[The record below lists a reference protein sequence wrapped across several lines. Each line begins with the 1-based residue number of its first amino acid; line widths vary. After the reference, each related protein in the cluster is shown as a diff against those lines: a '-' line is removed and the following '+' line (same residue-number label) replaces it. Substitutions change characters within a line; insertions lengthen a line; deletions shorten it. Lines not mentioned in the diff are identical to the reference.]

1 MYCGCRKRMKK
12 NRTSWST
19 RGAEAMVKVISYV
32 KSNLL
37 DDLITGEMEKAIEK
51 ELSEREPEPR
61 KIPKI
66 KLGKVKYA
74 GKQTILE
81 NLEKYKRPIIEEIIR
96 GKSFNEMNVMC

>member
-1 MYCGCRKRMKK
+1 MKK
-12 NRTSWST
+12 NRTSWSPH
-19 RGAEAMVKVISYV
+19 GAEAMVKVISYV

-37 DDLITGEMEKAIEK
+37 EDLITGEMEKAIEK
-51 ELSEREPEPR
+51 ELSERELEPR

-81 NLEKYKRPIIEEIIR
+81 SLEKYNRPIIEEILR